1 MIILKVTKDQC
12 FTLSLEDAFFKK
24 NAGGLVVGS
33 NRPPQ
38 LLRVKDFA
46 TIVWYFGNILVVKIK
61 LMYFCKNAL
70 NDHFLKPT
78 NS

>member
-1 MIILKVTKDQC
+1 MREGWWWGQIDQ
-12 FTLSLEDAFFKK
+12 LSF
-24 NAGGLVVGS
+24 
-33 NRPPQ
+33 
-38 LLRVKDFA
+38 LRVKDFA

-61 LMYFCKNAL
+61 LMYFCKNEL